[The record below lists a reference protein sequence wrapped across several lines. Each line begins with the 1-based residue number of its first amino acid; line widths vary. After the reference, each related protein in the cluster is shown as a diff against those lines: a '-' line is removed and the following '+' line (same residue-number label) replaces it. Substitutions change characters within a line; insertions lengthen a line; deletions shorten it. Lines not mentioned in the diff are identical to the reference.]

1 MDVLDLLLRSA
12 RLKWVTRS
20 GWQMRGVPDSESVA
34 DHSWGVAW
42 LALVLADLADE
53 PLDRGRL
60 LALALTHD
68 LAEVTL
74 SDIPGPAL
82 RYLPAEVKQQ
92 AEERT
97 LSDLLAP
104 LAGRDDLLSGW
115 REFETAASPE
125 GRLVRDADRLDML
138 IQAFLYE
145 TAQGTRLDEFW
156 DDQGDFSFAVAQDLY
171 QALRA
176 RRDAWLED

>member
-1 MDVLDLLLRSA
+1 MDALDLLLRSA

-20 GWQMRGVPDSESVA
+20 GWQMRGVADAESVA
-34 DHSWGVAW
+34 DHTWGVAW
-42 LALVLADLADE
+42 LALVLADLVEE
-53 PLDRGRL
+53 PLDRAKL

-68 LAEVTL
+68 LAEVVL

-82 RYLPAEVKQQ
+82 RYLPAEAKQQ
-92 AEERT
+92 AEERA
-97 LSDLLAP
+97 LGDLLASLP
-104 LAGRDDLLSGW
+104 TRDELLSGW

-145 TAQGTRLDEFW
+145 TAQGARLDEFW
-156 DDQGDFSFAVAQDLY
+156 SEPFAFSFVAAEHLY
-171 QALRA
+171 QVLRA
-176 RRDAWLED
+176 RREAWLGG

>member
-1 MDVLDLLLRSA
+1 MDILDLLLRSA

-20 GWQMRGVPDSESVA
+20 GWQMRGVPDAESVA

-68 LAEVTL
+68 LAEVVL
-74 SDIPGPAL
+74 SDIPNPAL
-82 RYLPAEVKQQ
+82 RYLPGGAKRQ
-92 AEERT
+92 AEEGV
-97 LSDLLAP
+97 LADLLAP
-104 LAGRDDLLSGW
+104 LPSRERLLEGW
-115 REFETAASPE
+115 REFEMSASPE
-125 GRLVRDADRLDML
+125 GRLVRDADRLAML

-145 TAQGTRLDEFW
+145 TAQGARLDEFW

-176 RRDAWLED
+176 RRDAWLEG